1 MKNGDTRTTKLRV
14 ISFSLA
20 LIIGMLFSG
29 IVYGAPI
36 QPGQKRIVAAGE
48 ELKIKGI
55 ILSRDGETFILR
67 DMSRTDTV
75 VVLTDTTKIRT
86 ERKGVLRGGEP
97 LGLFRGGKV
106 FDVTALLPGLI
117 LQVEGKGDAE
127 GRLVAADLQFKE
139 TDLRAALTASVRTA
153 PVEDKTD
160 KALRD
165 IAETDKRISSLDEY
179 DVVKVVT
186 VLFAINKAELSSDA
200 KAQLDELAS
209 KAPGAKNYTV
219 EVQGF
224 ADTTGNFK
232 HNLKLS
238 QRRAE
243 AVVQYL
249 AVKHNI
255 PLRRIT
261 TPMGYGETKTV
272 AAETTKK
279 GRAQN
284 RRVEVRILVN
294 KGLKQEAA
302 KPEMTPPQA
311 Q

>member
-1 MKNGDTRTTKLRV
+1 MKNRDSKTNTLRL
-14 ISFSLA
+14 INFSLA
-20 LIIGMLFSG
+20 LMICMLLPLIG
-29 IVYGAPI
+29 YGGQM
-36 QPGQKRIVAAGE
+36 QPGQKQTVPEGK
-48 ELKIKGI
+48 ELKIKGV
-55 ILSRDGETFILR
+55 ILSRDGEKFLLR
-67 DMSRTDTV
+67 DITRTDTV

-97 LGLFRGGKV
+97 LGLLRGGKV

-117 LQVEGKGDAE
+117 LEVKGKGDSE
-127 GRLVAADLQFKE
+127 GRLVADDIRFKE
-139 TDLRAALTASVRTA
+139 TDLRSALTASVRTA

-165 IAETDKRISSLDEY
+165 IGETNKRMSSLDEY

-186 VLFAINKAELSSDA
+186 VLFAVNRAELSPEA
-200 KAQLDELAS
+200 KKQLDELAS
-209 KAPGAKNYTV
+209 KAPDAKNYMV

-224 ADTTGNFK
+224 ADTTGDYK

-238 QRRAE
+238 QHRAE

-272 AAETTKK
+272 AEETTKE
-279 GRAQN
+279 GRTKN
-284 RRVEVRILVN
+284 RRVEVKILVN
-294 KGLKQEAA
+294 KGLSQQKAEPTASPMQTE
-302 KPEMTPPQA
+302 
-311 Q
+311 